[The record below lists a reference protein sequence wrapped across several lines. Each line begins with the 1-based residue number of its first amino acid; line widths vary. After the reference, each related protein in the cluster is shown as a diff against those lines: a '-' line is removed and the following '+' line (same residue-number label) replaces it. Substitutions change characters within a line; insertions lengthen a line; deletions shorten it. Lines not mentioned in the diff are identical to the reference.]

1 MRPGGRCGVRNSL
14 ERSRLFLF
22 LRGARVSS
30 SHPAGCMTGGPSLE
44 SPPRLSVESP
54 GCDRPPLGVSI
65 DGGFGKWRT
74 VHEIPLQDWTLLCG
88 RTPRVRVG
96 LVLPE
101 DGMRILHIESLDSA
115 LTLQKMLA
123 DQTAESD
130 AGKNL
135 NARTL
140 TFQRTDRGGV
150 RAKLDGDD
158 QGEAGAWKLCPSVS
172 GALDA
177 FRCRDLRVGRGFHWE
192 HYVDQCVPGPLRVG
206 VQDGALTVV
215 ADLPVETYLLG
226 VITAEMSNRCP
237 PAFLMAQCVAAR
249 SWLLAA
255 SERKHET
262 LGIDVCNDDCCQR
275 FHGLSESGP
284 PAQAAVTET
293 AGQVLIAGEDTIVD
307 ANYSKNCGGITEAPQ
322 AVWGFAKPGPHPI
335 VDAPADSPAQQYL
348 PVTEARLD
356 GFLSG
361 EWLDQCDAYC
371 SPSRVPDRDLAA
383 YLGRVDDGQGRFR
396 WAIDCRR
403 DELEAILNA
412 KLLAPAASDVGSGE
426 PASRRNAHP
435 PMATLLNL
443 RVVQRGVSGRA
454 TRMRIDYLDEG
465 GRRHR
470 VTVDSEYRIRNAL
483 HERFLFS
490 SAFAI
495 DLSHAEDGSIDR
507 IGLRGAG
514 WGHGVGL
521 CQIGALGRALAGQG
535 YRTILA
541 AYFKDTHIR
550 QVYPAGGMV

>member
-1 MRPGGRCGVRNSL
+1 M
-14 ERSRLFLF
+14 
-22 LRGARVSS
+22 
-30 SHPAGCMTGGPSLE
+30 
-44 SPPRLSVESP
+44 
-54 GCDRPPLGVSI
+54 
-65 DGGFGKWRT
+65 
-74 VHEIPLQDWTLLCG
+74 
-88 RTPRVRVG
+88 RVG

-101 DGMRILHIESLDSA
+101 DGCHILHVELLNSA
-115 LTLQKMLA
+115 FTLQETIA
-123 DQTAESD
+123 DQSPAPESAESA
-130 AGKNL
+130 AGKDL
-135 NARTL
+135 RGRSL
-140 TFQRTDRGGV
+140 TFQQTDRGGV
-150 RAKLDGDD
+150 HVQVDGDD
-158 QGEAGAWKLCPSVS
+158 QGEAGVWELCPSV
-172 GALDA
+172 GRAHDT
-177 FRCRDLRVGRGFHWE
+177 FRCRDLRIGRGFHWE
-192 HYVDQCVPGPLRVG
+192 HYIDQCVPGPLRIG

-215 ADLPVETYLLG
+215 ADLPIETYLLG
-226 VITAEMSNRCP
+226 VITAEMSDRCP
-237 PAFLMAQCVAAR
+237 PAFLTAQCVAAR

-275 FHGLSESGP
+275 FHGLSETGP
-284 PAQAAVTET
+284 VAQAAVRET
-293 AGQVLIAGEDTIVD
+293 AGQVLIVGDDTIVD
-307 ANYSKNCGGITEAPQ
+307 ANYSKNCGGITETPH

-335 VDAPADSPAQQYL
+335 VDAPPDSPAQQYL
-348 PVTEARLD
+348 PVSESRLD
-356 GFLSG
+356 EFLSG

-396 WAIDCRR
+396 WAIDYRR

-412 KLLAPAASDVGSGE
+412 KLLAPSAGDSD
-426 PASRRNAHP
+426 SRRNPHP
-435 PMATLLNL
+435 PMATLLNV

-454 TRMRIDYLDEG
+454 TRMRIDYSDDG

-470 VTVDSEYRIRNAL
+470 VTVDSEYAIRDAL

-521 CQIGALGRALAGQG
+521 CQIGALGRALAGQD

-541 AYFKDTHIR
+541 AYFKDSHI
-550 QVYPAGGMV
+550 QQAYPAGGAAC